1 VSGTSKGVLLAGG
14 LALILVLALTSTQ
27 QGNGLIIPMG
37 LIFILSLAFLL
48 FTSLTNSE
56 EKNRGST
63 PIKTNLQQGRKS
75 IEAGVEDLP
84 DPESVGFDVPNL

>member
-1 VSGTSKGVLLAGG
+1 MSGTSKGVLLAGG

-37 LIFILSLAFLL
+37 LIFILSLVFLL
-48 FTSLTNSE
+48 FTSLTNGE

-63 PIKTNLQQGRKS
+63 PIKTEIQQGKNS
-75 IEAGVEDLP
+75 IESGAEDLP
-84 DPESVGFDVPNL
+84 DPESLGFDVPNL

>member
-75 IEAGVEDLP
+75 IEASAEDLP

>member
-1 VSGTSKGVLLAGG
+1 MSGTSRGVLLAGG
-14 LALILVLALTSTQ
+14 LAVILVLTLTSTQ

-56 EKNRGST
+56 EKIRGST
-63 PIKTNLQQGRKS
+63 PIKTEIQQGTNS
-75 IEAGVEDLP
+75 IEESTEDLP
-84 DPESVGFDVPNL
+84 DPESLGFDVPNL